1 MAEVDRVIA
10 FLRALDERSAELA
23 VPFRFGTAYLHS
35 AVPRVWSRNYLAAD
49 TDLDE
54 ASAELLAAESDR
66 ILRDAG
72 LRHGKVEV
80 YDEDAGAR
88 LDPEFRGLG
97 WEVHC
102 DLLMVARREPD
113 RPADLSL
120 ANEVSIDELEPAW
133 AEDTRRGP
141 YGTDEETVRQLVVN
155 KRIVAASRETTF
167 FAARVDG
174 AIASY
179 CELYS
184 DGHTGQIEAVVTSEQ
199 FRNRG
204 LARATVSSALAASRA
219 AGNDLTFLM
228 ALRDDWPKELYRKL
242 GFDEI
247 GRIYEFVRPASSS

>member
-1 MAEVDRVIA
+1 MAELERIVA
-10 FLRALDERSAELA
+10 FLKKLDRLSAERE
-23 VPFRFGTAYLHS
+23 VPFRFGIAYLHS
-35 AVPRVWSRNYLAAD
+35 EVPRVWSRNYLVAD
-49 TDLDE
+49 TNLDE
-54 ASAELLAAESDR
+54 ASAELLAGESDR
-66 ILRDAG
+66 ILGGAG

-80 YDEDAGAR
+80 YDEEVGAR
-88 LDPEFRGLG
+88 PEQGFSELG
-97 WEVHC
+97 WEIHC
-102 DLLMVARREPD
+102 DVLMVARREPD

-120 ANEVSIDELEPAW
+120 AEEVSIRELEAVW

-155 KRIVAASRETTF
+155 KRIVAASRETAF

-184 DGHTGQIEAVVTSEQ
+184 DGGTGQIEAVMTSEQ

-204 LARATVSSALAASRA
+204 LARATVSCALAASRA
-219 AGNDLTFLM
+219 TGNDMTFLM

-242 GFDEI
+242 GFDEV
-247 GRIYEFVRPASSS
+247 GRAYEFVRPASS